1 MSRMLGVLE
10 RSAVWRMVRE
20 FACIRSVA
28 LAITVCCALSVA
40 VLSGEYESAKSVI
53 LMIGDGMG
61 TGQIEAARWSLVGE
75 DGLLAMDHLAVQ
87 DGWSRTSDIDGSVT
101 DSAAAATAMATR
113 NGRLSVDL
121 SSGSLVTILEMAK
134 LRGKSVGLVTT
145 VPLVHATPAAFAAHA
160 PNRDKFLA
168 IAVQLIEAGV
178 DVLFGG
184 GAQYLLQ
191 FRETCECGWSGWRA
205 DRRDLVAEAQF
216 SGYTFICDEEGL
228 TALDAS
234 SVDRVLGVFANA
246 EMLRP
251 LVPTLA
257 EMTTAAIDILSRDPD
272 GFFLMIEGGLIDW
285 VCHYNQADAAIE
297 LTIGFDHAVDVV
309 LDYVRDASDT
319 LLIVTADHETGG
331 MQVYQD
337 EQSTFREDG
346 PFETPSGSSFYV
358 NWLHTNHTNANV
370 PVRAE
375 GPFSDRLSGTYEN
388 THIYDVMA
396 VAFGFEVP
404 SPDASGND

>member
-1 MSRMLGVLE
+1 M
-10 RSAVWRMVRE
+10 
-20 FACIRSVA
+20 RSVVV
-28 LAITVCCALSVA
+28 AIAACCVLSVA
-40 VLSGEYESAKSVI
+40 VLAGEYESAKSVI

-61 TGQIEAARWSLVGE
+61 TGQIEAARWTLVGE

-87 DGWSRTSDIDGSVT
+87 SGWSRTSDIDGSVT
-101 DSAAAATAMATR
+101 DSAAAATAMATGQKTM
-113 NGRLSVDL
+113 NGRLSVSLTND
-121 SSGSLVTILEMAK
+121 SLVTILEMAR

-160 PNRDKFLA
+160 PNRDKFLS

-205 DRRDLVAEAQF
+205 DRRDLVVEAQLL
-216 SGYTFICDEEGL
+216 GYTFICNQEGL
-228 TALDAS
+228 ASLDTD

-257 EMTTAAIDILSRDPD
+257 EMTTAAINILSRDPD

-285 VCHYNQADAAIE
+285 VSHYNQADAAIE
-297 LTIGFDHAVDVV
+297 LTIGFDRAIDVA
-309 LDYVRDASDT
+309 LDYTRGAGDT
-319 LLIVTADHETGG
+319 LLIVTADHDTGG
-331 MQVYQD
+331 MQAYHD
-337 EQSTFREDG
+337 ERDTSREDG
-346 PFETPSGSSFYV
+346 PFFTPGGSPFFV
-358 NWLHTNHTNANV
+358 DWLHTDHTNADV

-375 GPFSDRLSGTYEN
+375 GPFAALLSGTYEN
-388 THIYDVMA
+388 TRIFDVM
-396 VAFGFEVP
+396 VTSFGFGT
-404 SPDASGND
+404 GNQDSAFTE